1 MEEVGWIL
9 VALPLAIAALAILL
23 ARLFSRSIE
32 NDRYQDDLNAD
43 RRDGRGT
50 ATWIGIGR
58 GRRDDD
64 LSGL

>member
-32 NDRYQDDLNAD
+32 NDHY
-43 RRDGRGT
+43 
-50 ATWIGIGR
+50 
-58 GRRDDD
+58 
-64 LSGL
+64 

>member
-1 MEEVGWIL
+1 MEQVGWIF
-9 VALPLAIAALAILL
+9 VALPLAIAALAIVLV
-23 ARLFSRSIE
+23 RLFSRSIE
-32 NDRYQDDLNAD
+32 NDRYQDHVNAD
-43 RRDGRGT
+43 HRDGRGT